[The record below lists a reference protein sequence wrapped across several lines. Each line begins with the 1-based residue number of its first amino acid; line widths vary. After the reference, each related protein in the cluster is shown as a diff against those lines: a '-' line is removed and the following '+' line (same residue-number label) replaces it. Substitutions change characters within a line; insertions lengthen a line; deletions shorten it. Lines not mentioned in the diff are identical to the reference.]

1 MSFDPSKPPLVSE
14 TLLKSRRSL
23 EDLSFKRSLIVPAL
37 RKRKRTVRGEDI
49 KIKRPEQFI
58 RKYRTQEG
66 SLNKVFYSMDIHR
79 VILRAIP
86 RNGVE

>member
-23 EDLSFKRSLIVPAL
+23 EDLAFKRSLVVPAL

-58 RKYRTQEG
+58 REYRTREG
-66 SLNKVFYSMDIHR
+66 SLNKVIINITKLICFW
-79 VILRAIP
+79 
-86 RNGVE
+86 EE